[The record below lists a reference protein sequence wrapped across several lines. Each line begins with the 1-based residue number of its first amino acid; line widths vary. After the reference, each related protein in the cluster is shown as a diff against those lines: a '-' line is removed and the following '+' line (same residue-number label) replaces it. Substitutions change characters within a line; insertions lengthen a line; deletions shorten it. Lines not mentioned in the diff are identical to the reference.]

1 MPEKLFLLAE
11 EEGIGC
17 AFFDLPYPLLG
28 LYDYRCNEIPMILL
42 DNSLKKDRK
51 LLRCVLAEEIGHHF
65 TTSQNIMVFSRKDN
79 YMYMKYEKL
88 ALWWATKY
96 LMPLKELIKA
106 INGGLFLTH
115 EIAEHFEVT
124 ERFAGIGLK
133 LYIEK
138 ENRALLKGLKK
149 LPMELRSE
157 MP

>member
-1 MPEKLFLLAE
+1 MPEKLLELAE
-11 EEGIGC
+11 SENILVDY
-17 AFFDLPYPLLG
+17 FILPADLLG
-28 LYDYRCNEIPMILL
+28 VYYRTKNMPPVILL
-42 DNSLKKDRK
+42 HSRLKDNRR
-51 LLRCVLAEEIGHHF
+51 LLRCVFAEEIGHHF

-79 YMYMKYEKL
+79 YVYMKYEKL

-149 LPMELRSE
+149 LPIELRSE
-157 MP
+157 IP

>member
-11 EEGIGC
+11 NEGIGC

-28 LYDYRCNEIPMILL
+28 LYDYRHNEIPMILL
-42 DNSLKKDRK
+42 DSSLKTDRK
-51 LLRCVLAEEIGHHF
+51 LLRCVLSEEIGHHF

-79 YMYMKYEKL
+79 YVYMKYEKL

-96 LMPLKELIKA
+96 LMPLKELIKV
-106 INGGLFLTH
+106 INSGLFLTY

-138 ENRALLKGLKK
+138 ENRALIKGLKK